1 MSKSPQKHAGSKPFD
16 VREWLKIK
24 PEQKTLAP
32 VDSRTGEDPEPDLV
46 LKKIRVRRS
55 KTIEKWVTTN
65 ETCTEIT
72 GRFACGL
79 MKNVKFNNRAI
90 PMNLFGQ
97 DTYADAVCDELL
109 MITDAKKGH
118 FRKPPGITYTARI
131 YYAASKGG
139 IAIRN
144 SNFVVSTCDFVLLN
158 PDGTST
164 ACWYVKPENTPP
176 QETF

>member
-1 MSKSPQKHAGSKPFD
+1 MSKNHSDQTGSMPFD
-16 VREWLKIK
+16 LIDWLKIK

-32 VDSRTGEDPEPDLV
+32 VDSGTGEDPEPDLV
-46 LKKIRVRRS
+46 LERIRVRRS

-90 PMNLFGQ
+90 SMNLFGQ
-97 DTYADAVCDELL
+97 KTDADAMCDELFV
-109 MITDAKKGH
+109 IVDSKKGH
-118 FRKPPGITYTARI
+118 FKIPLGVTYTARI
-131 YYAASKGG
+131 YYAPSKGG

-144 SNFVVSTCDFVLLN
+144 SSFVVYTCDFVLLN

-164 ACWYVKPENTPP
+164 ACWYIKPEGAPA
-176 QETF
+176 QEVF